1 MEKHKR
7 QMKSVAAIS
16 VAPYLAEYARKKFV
30 LNRNNGGIIIP
41 PRYDLYHCVWT
52 LMQRP
57 PQKKPPFQAVSL
69 PAPHKSPHPAEKTAT
84 GEKATVPGSFAAG
97 QSPTIPNLYISLP
110 SRRPSSSLGSPWK
123 DPAYYNYLSRES
135 AHLIETE
142 LRRLFNF
149 EFHRL
154 MLQNEESGRKSKLAD
169 VVEDFISQY
178 NLKSITP
185 DALLKNYQRYRAMLH
200 PKKPRTYTRRK
211 HPLHNPT

>member
-16 VAPYLAEYARKKFV
+16 VAPYLAEYAKKKFV

-41 PRYDLYHCVWT
+41 SRYDLYHCVWT

-57 PQKKPPFQAVSL
+57 PQSPKQ
-69 PAPHKSPHPAEKTAT
+69 PASGEKSHRSSQFRCEAHTKTPTEK
-84 GEKATVPGSFAAG
+84 KATVPGSFAAG

-185 DALLKNYQRYRAMLH
+185 DALLKNYQRYRSMLR

-211 HPLHNPT
+211 HPQK

>member
-69 PAPHKSPHPAEKTAT
+69 PAPHKNPHPQKTAE

-211 HPLHNPT
+211 HPQK